1 MNKIRIFAADAD
13 GEWLGRLC
21 GHLKDKPNFEI
32 AGTAQKG
39 RDVCSAVPLLEPDL
53 LILNVSIDEPEG
65 TEVLKSLS
73 KVKFKKKPS
82 VIVTCEK
89 GQCILARAAV
99 KLGAT
104 YCMAKPID
112 FSVLTE
118 RIIQFA
124 SSEPQ
129 YTEIAAPQPERAF
142 GDTENEITDI
152 MHEIGIPAHIKGYSY
167 VRSAIMMVLDD
178 SELLGAVTK
187 ELYPKI
193 AKRYS
198 TTNSRVERA
207 IRHGIEVAFERGDPD
222 VLSGYFGNVCR
233 FGKRKPTNSEFIA
246 MISDKLRLKMKNIN

>member
-1 MNKIRIFAADAD
+1 MNKIRVFAADAN
-13 GEWLGRLC
+13 GEWLRRLC
-21 GHLKDKPNFEI
+21 DHLKDKPNFEI
-32 AGTAQKG
+32 TGTAQKG
-39 RDVCSAVPLLEPDL
+39 RDVCTMVPILEPDL
-53 LILNVSIDEPEG
+53 LILNIGINEPEG

-73 KVKFKKKPS
+73 KVKFKKQPS
-82 VIVTCEK
+82 IIVTCEK
-89 GQCILARAAV
+89 GQCVLTRAAV

-118 RIIQFA
+118 RIIQFV

-129 YTEIAAPQPERAF
+129 YTETAAPPVGGTSSNA
-142 GDTENEITDI
+142 ENEITDI

-178 SELLGAVTK
+178 SGLLGAVTK

-222 VLSGYFGNVCR
+222 VLTGYFGNICR
-233 FGKRKPTNSEFIA
+233 LGKRKPTNSEFIA